1 MITSIGMIRLEM
13 HSLGAGSR
21 GVGGNVCG
29 RALLCTVFFLV
40 GSVRVRRRTVGHR
53 NNSDLSGA
61 DDFCRKL
68 LQIASVSVSP
78 FDVSRY
84 GTGYV
89 CVPGTGTTV
98 QDTKKMKTFALH
110 DPKQVPKPKMEA
122 KALQAHPNMQRLPTM
137 RLFETFPPCQ
147 GGRGGPVFDS

>member
-21 GVGGNVCG
+21 GIGGNVCG

-53 NNSDLSGA
+53 NDSDLSGA

-68 LQIASVSVSP
+68 LQIASVAVSP

-84 GTGYV
+84 SAGYRYV
-89 CVPGTGTTV
+89 CVPGAGTTV
-98 QDTKKMKTFALH
+98 QDTKNENICPAW
-110 DPKQVPKPKMEA
+110 PKAGP
-122 KALQAHPNMQRLPTM
+122 
-137 RLFETFPPCQ
+137 ETQ
-147 GGRGGPVFDS
+147 IRS